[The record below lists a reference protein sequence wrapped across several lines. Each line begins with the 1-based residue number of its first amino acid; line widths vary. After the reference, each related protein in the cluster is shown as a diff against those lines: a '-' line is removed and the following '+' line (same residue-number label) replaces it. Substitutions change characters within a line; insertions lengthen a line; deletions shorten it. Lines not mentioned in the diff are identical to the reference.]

1 MKKSDIV
8 RLESQGCFCDDW
20 SLVSISPDSDL
31 AKFRNVCFRGSVSI
45 GANTEIVNVP
55 GGLCNVRIGN
65 NVRIN
70 NVAKIEKTP
79 GASFGIGSVVSVLD
93 ETGSHSVRIYPGISA
108 QVATMAARMPEYAA
122 GTLAPMINTHISSI
136 PEMPEVGDNAV
147 IVDCGSLVD
156 VRIWAGVRVEGAA
169 RLRNCSIVSNSK
181 SFGISAYVGYGVDA
195 ENCIIEDARVEGGS
209 LLRNTYVGQGS
220 VLDKGFTSHDMFC
233 SSNCSLENG
242 EACAVFAGPFTVSMH
257 KSSLL
262 IACQTAFMNA
272 GSGTNMSNH
281 MYKLGPV
288 HWGVLERGVKSS
300 SNSYL
305 MHGARIGAYSLLMG
319 DHKNHPDSSEFPFS
333 YVIGD
338 SRGYSVLVPG
348 AMLKSCGLV
357 RDEKKWQSR
366 DRRKSLE
373 LKRFY
378 DRINPHIF
386 TPYTIGLVADAIDIC
401 SRLLSE
407 ASDSDDFVMYKGMK
421 ISVSSL
427 SKGRRYYELALCK
440 YLHTFAS
447 EDTLPVA
454 AEDVSSEKWID
465 LGGQIIPESRL
476 RLAME
481 ATSLEEIECVLD
493 KAAEDMKV
501 LERAWV
507 AARFGCYLE
516 DRKSLATNAAEYDAL
531 VERDRLDSIKKV
543 SEEQNMLSLI

>member
-20 SLVSISPDSDL
+20 SLVSISPESDL
-31 AKFRNVCFRGSVSI
+31 AKFRNVCFRGNVSV

-55 GGLCNVRIGN
+55 GGLNNVRIGD

-79 GASFGIGSVVSVLD
+79 GASYGIGTVVSVLD
-93 ETGSHSVRIYPGISA
+93 ETGSHSVRIYPGISM
-108 QVATMAARMPEYAA
+108 QIATIAARMPEYA
-122 GTLAPMINTHISSI
+122 TESLNPMIKTHVSSI
-136 PEMPEVGDNAV
+136 SDMPEVGDNAV
-147 IVDCGSLVD
+147 IVDCGPLVD
-156 VRIWAGVRVEGAA
+156 VRIWEGVRIEGAL
-169 RLRNCSIVSNSK
+169 RLRNCSIVSNSRSSGK
-181 SFGISAYVGYGVDA
+181 SAYVGYGVDA
-195 ENCIIEDARVEGGS
+195 ENCIIEDARVDGGS

-242 EACAVFAGPFTVSMH
+242 EACAVLAGPFTVSMH

-338 SRGYSVLVPG
+338 ARGHSVLVPG

-373 LKRFY
+373 LKKY
-378 DRINPHIF
+378 NDRVNPHIF
-386 TPYTIGLVADAIDIC
+386 TPYTIGLVADALDIC
-401 SRLLSE
+401 SRLLSG
-407 ASDSDDFVMYKGMK
+407 AGNSDGFMMYKGMK
-421 ISVSSL
+421 ISVNSL
-427 SKGRRYYELALCK
+427 SKGVRYYELALCK
-440 YLHTFAS
+440 YLQTIAEEGILS
-447 EDTLPVA
+447 VA
-454 AEDVSSEKWID
+454 ADNALAEKWID
-465 LGGQIIPESRL
+465 LGGQIIPESSL

-481 ATSLEEIECVLD
+481 AENLEEIECVLD
-493 KAAEDMKV
+493 KAAEDMKM
-501 LERAWV
+501 LEQAWV
-507 AARFGCYLE
+507 AARFSSYLE
-516 DRKSLATNAAEYDAL
+516 DRESLEKKAAEYDAL
-531 VERDRLDSIKKV
+531 VEQDRLDSIKKV